1 MILSGKNEENT
12 SMEKAK
18 QCLIAVLLGVFLT
31 TTVLSGCGQSKKEVS
46 QKDNHLTV
54 YLWENRLMKNI
65 APYIH
70 EQFPDQDI
78 EFIIGNNDTDL
89 YSYFK
94 EHGELPDIMTVRRFS
109 GTDAQDLQPYLMDF
123 ASYDV
128 VSKYYSYAVEYYKN
142 TDDEIQW
149 LPICAL
155 PQTIIANKTLFD
167 QYGIKVPENYE
178 EYVQVCQQFYDKG
191 IKPYSMDLAEDWS
204 NQEIIQAAAI
214 GEFTSLDGID
224 WRNKAETSAGEIK
237 FDDVLWKRI
246 FSETSQFLKD
256 SHFSEEDINVNSNTG
271 TQMFVEGKS
280 AMFHGQPTDM
290 QKLQD
295 QMDAEL
301 IRIPYFS
308 QTSDS
313 SFVYMFPSLNIA
325 FNKEL
330 EKNQEKLDTAL
341 DVLDCMNS
349 EQGQKLIADGSGV
362 ISFNTDVPSMMQ
374 NVPGLEEEI
383 KDTSI
388 YIRYSAQKS
397 FDASLEAVHGLL
409 SGKMDEMQAYNAFR
423 SAMNSKDS
431 KEKSTVNFENEYS
444 ISLND
449 KSGRDA
455 ASSILTTIREEND
468 AQLALTP
475 YYYYT
480 SSIYKGEC
488 TSSRV
493 GLMTAKNSD
502 TPLYLV
508 KLNGEQV
515 YELVKKYLTEAD
527 ENFYVTTKYELPI
540 ASGMKIIVK
549 NEENG
554 FSLKDITI
562 NDKKIDTEKEYSIL
576 LTDTT
581 KSILKK
587 INPKCAIEQIG
598 DTTLSSAWIAAMSN
612 GQQPSAPEDYIEV
625 EK

>member
-1 MILSGKNEENT
+1 MQKTKCYLAALVSG
-12 SMEKAK
+12 
-18 QCLIAVLLGVFLT
+18 VLLVTGILA
-31 TTVLSGCGQSKKEVS
+31 GCGQSKK
-46 QKDNHLTV
+46 DDHLTV

-128 VSKYYSYAVEYYKN
+128 VSKYYSYAVEYYKD
-142 TDDEIQW
+142 TDNEIQW

-214 GEFTSLDGID
+214 GEFTSLAGID
-224 WRNKAETSAGEIK
+224 WRNEAETSAGEIK

-256 SHFSEEDINVNSNTG
+256 SHFSKEDINVNVNAG

-280 AMFHGQPTDM
+280 AMFHGQPRDM
-290 QKLQD
+290 QKFQD

-444 ISLND
+444 ISLNN

-455 ASSILTTIREEND
+455 ASSILTTIRKEND

>member
-1 MILSGKNEENT
+1 MQKTKCYLAALVSG
-12 SMEKAK
+12 
-18 QCLIAVLLGVFLT
+18 VLLVTGILA
-31 TTVLSGCGQSKKEVS
+31 GCGQSKK
-46 QKDNHLTV
+46 DDHLTV

-237 FDDVLWKRI
+237 FDDVLWKRF

>member
-1 MILSGKNEENT
+1 MQKTKCYLAALVSG
-12 SMEKAK
+12 
-18 QCLIAVLLGVFLT
+18 VLLVTGILA
-31 TTVLSGCGQSKKEVS
+31 GYGQSKKN
-46 QKDNHLTV
+46 DHLTV

-128 VSKYYSYAVEYYKN
+128 VSKYYSYAVEYYKD
-142 TDDEIQW
+142 TDNEIQW

-214 GEFTSLDGID
+214 GEFTSLAGID
-224 WRNKAETSAGEIK
+224 WRNEAETSAGEIK

-256 SHFSEEDINVNSNTG
+256 SHFSKEDINVNITTG

-280 AMFHGQPTDM
+280 AMFHGQPRDM
-290 QKLQD
+290 QKFQD

-341 DVLDCMNS
+341 DVLDCMIS

-409 SGKMDEMQAYNAFR
+409 SGKMDEMQAYNVFR

-455 ASSILTTIREEND
+455 ASSILTTIRKEND

>member
-1 MILSGKNEENT
+1 MQKTKCYLAALVSG
-12 SMEKAK
+12 
-18 QCLIAVLLGVFLT
+18 VLLVTGILA
-31 TTVLSGCGQSKKEVS
+31 GCGQSKK
-46 QKDNHLTV
+46 DDHLTV

-587 INPKCAIEQIG
+587 INPKCAIEQIE

>member
-1 MILSGKNEENT
+1 MQKTKCYLAALVSG
-12 SMEKAK
+12 
-18 QCLIAVLLGVFLT
+18 VLLVTGILA
-31 TTVLSGCGQSKKEVS
+31 GYGQSKK
-46 QKDNHLTV
+46 DDHLTV

>member
-1 MILSGKNEENT
+1 MSG
-12 SMEKAK
+12 
-18 QCLIAVLLGVFLT
+18 VLLVTGILA
-31 TTVLSGCGQSKKEVS
+31 GYGQSKKN
-46 QKDNHLTV
+46 DHLTV

-128 VSKYYSYAVEYYKN
+128 VSKYYSYAVEYYKD

-149 LPICAL
+149 LPICAI

-587 INPKCAIEQIG
+587 INPKCAVEQIG

>member
-1 MILSGKNEENT
+1 MQKTKCYLAALVS
-12 SMEKAK
+12 
-18 QCLIAVLLGVFLT
+18 AVLLVTGILA
-31 TTVLSGCGQSKKEVS
+31 GCGQSKK
-46 QKDNHLTV
+46 DDHLTV

-128 VSKYYSYAVEYYKN
+128 VSKYYSYAVEYYKD

-149 LPICAL
+149 LPICAI

-214 GEFTSLDGID
+214 GEFTSLDGIE
-224 WRNKAETSAGEIK
+224 WRNEAETSAGEIK

-341 DVLDCMNS
+341 DVLDCMIS

-362 ISFNTDVPSMMQ
+362 ISLNTDVPSMMQ

-383 KDTSI
+383 KDSSI

-397 FDASLEAVHGLL
+397 FHASLEAVHGLL

-508 KLNGEQV
+508 KINGEQV

>member
-1 MILSGKNEENT
+1 MQKTKCYLAALVSG
-12 SMEKAK
+12 
-18 QCLIAVLLGVFLT
+18 VLLVTGILA
-31 TTVLSGCGQSKKEVS
+31 GCGQSKK
-46 QKDNHLTV
+46 DDHLTV

-128 VSKYYSYAVEYYKN
+128 VSKYYSYAVEYYKD
-142 TDDEIQW
+142 TDNEIQW

-191 IKPYSMDLAEDWS
+191 IKPYSMNLAEDWA

-214 GEFTSLDGID
+214 GEFTSLAGID
-224 WRNKAETSAGEIK
+224 WRNEAETSAGEIK

-256 SHFSEEDINVNSNTG
+256 SHFSKEDINVNVNAG

-280 AMFHGQPTDM
+280 AMFHGQPRDM
-290 QKLQD
+290 QKFQD

-325 FNKEL
+325 FNKDL
-330 EKNQEKLDTAL
+330 EKDQEKLETAL
-341 DVLDCMNS
+341 DVLDCMIS
-349 EQGQKLIADGSGV
+349 EEGQRLIANGRCV
-362 ISFNTDVPSMMQ
+362 ISLNTNVPTMMQ
-374 NVPGLEEEI
+374 DISGLEDEM
-383 KDTSI
+383 KSNSI

-397 FDASLEAVHGLL
+397 FSASLEAIHGLL
-409 SGKMDEMQAYNAFR
+409 SGEMDEAQAYDAFR
-423 SAMNSKDS
+423 SAMNAEDTE
-431 KEKSTVNFENEYS
+431 EKAVVNFDREYS
-444 ISLND
+444 IALND
-449 KSGRDA
+449 KNGRDA
-455 ASSILTTIREEND
+455 ASSVLTTVRVENN
-468 AQLALTP
+468 AQLAIAP
-475 YYYYT
+475 YYYFT
-480 SSIYKGEC
+480 ASIYRGEC

-493 GLMTAKNSD
+493 ALMTAKSSD
-502 TPLYLV
+502 TSLYFA
-508 KLNGEQV
+508 KINGEQV
-515 YELVKKYLTEAD
+515 WKLVENYLDHTED
-527 ENFYVTTKYELPI
+527 EFSITNKYELPI
-540 ASGMKIIVK
+540 LSGMKITVQK
-549 NEENG
+549 EENG
-554 FSLKDITI
+554 FLLKDIAV
-562 NDKKIDTEKEYSIL
+562 DQEKIDKEKEYSIL
-576 LTDTT
+576 LTDDTR
-581 KSILKK
+581 SILEKTTPGCRIK
-587 INPKCAIEQIG
+587 RLP
-598 DTTLSSAWIAAMSN
+598 DMTLSSAWTAFMEK
-612 GQQPSAPEDYIEV
+612 GQQPLAPEDYIEV

>member
-1 MILSGKNEENT
+1 MQKTKCYLVALVSG
-12 SMEKAK
+12 
-18 QCLIAVLLGVFLT
+18 VLLVIGILA
-31 TTVLSGCGQSKKEVS
+31 GCGQSKK
-46 QKDNHLTV
+46 DDHLTV

-128 VSKYYSYAVEYYKN
+128 VSKYYSYAVEYYKD
-142 TDDEIQW
+142 TDNEIQW

-508 KLNGEQV
+508 KINGEQV

-612 GQQPSAPEDYIEV
+612 GQQPSAPEDYIGV

>member
-1 MILSGKNEENT
+1 MQKTKCYLAALVSG
-12 SMEKAK
+12 
-18 QCLIAVLLGVFLT
+18 VLLVTGILA
-31 TTVLSGCGQSKKEVS
+31 GCGQSKK
-46 QKDNHLTV
+46 DDHLTV

-128 VSKYYSYAVEYYKN
+128 VSKYYSYAVEYYKD
-142 TDDEIQW
+142 TDNEIQW

-214 GEFTSLDGID
+214 GEFTSLAGID
-224 WRNKAETSAGEIK
+224 WRNEAETSAGEIK

-280 AMFHGQPTDM
+280 AMFHGQPRDM
-290 QKLQD
+290 QKFQD

-341 DVLDCMNS
+341 DVLDCMIS

-409 SGKMDEMQAYNAFR
+409 SGKMDEMQAYNVFR

-581 KSILKK
+581 KSILEK

-598 DTTLSSAWIAAMSN
+598 NTTLSSAWIAAMSN

>member
-1 MILSGKNEENT
+1 MSG
-12 SMEKAK
+12 
-18 QCLIAVLLGVFLT
+18 VLLVTGILA
-31 TTVLSGCGQSKKEVS
+31 GCGQSKK
-46 QKDNHLTV
+46 DDHLTV

-128 VSKYYSYAVEYYKN
+128 VSKYYSYAVEYYKD
-142 TDDEIQW
+142 TDNEIQW

-256 SHFSEEDINVNSNTG
+256 SHFSKEDINVNVNAG

-280 AMFHGQPTDM
+280 AMFHGQPRDM
-290 QKLQD
+290 QKFQD

-341 DVLDCMNS
+341 DVLDCMIS

-598 DTTLSSAWIAAMSN
+598 NTTLSSAWIAAMSN

>member
-1 MILSGKNEENT
+1 MQKTKCYLAALVSG
-12 SMEKAK
+12 
-18 QCLIAVLLGVFLT
+18 VLLVTGILA
-31 TTVLSGCGQSKKEVS
+31 GYGQSKK
-46 QKDNHLTV
+46 DDHLTV

-128 VSKYYSYAVEYYKN
+128 VSKYYSYAVEYYKD

>member
-1 MILSGKNEENT
+1 MQKTKCYLAALVSG
-12 SMEKAK
+12 
-18 QCLIAVLLGVFLT
+18 VLLVTGILA
-31 TTVLSGCGQSKKEVS
+31 GCGQSKK
-46 QKDNHLTV
+46 DDHLTV

-70 EQFPDQDI
+70 EQFPNQDI

-128 VSKYYSYAVEYYKN
+128 VSKYYSYAVEYYKDA
-142 TDDEIQW
+142 DDEIQW

-341 DVLDCMNS
+341 DVLDCMIS

-527 ENFYVTTKYELPI
+527 ENFYITTKYELPI

-562 NDKKIDTEKEYSIL
+562 NDKKIDTEKEYSFL

>member
-1 MILSGKNEENT
+1 
-12 SMEKAK
+12 
-18 QCLIAVLLGVFLT
+18 
-31 TTVLSGCGQSKKEVS
+31 
-46 QKDNHLTV
+46 
-54 YLWENRLMKNI
+54 
-65 APYIH
+65 
-70 EQFPDQDI
+70 
-78 EFIIGNNDTDL
+78 
-89 YSYFK
+89 
-94 EHGELPDIMTVRRFS
+94 
-109 GTDAQDLQPYLMDF
+109 
-123 ASYDV
+123 
-128 VSKYYSYAVEYYKN
+128 
-142 TDDEIQW
+142 
-149 LPICAL
+149 
-155 PQTIIANKTLFD
+155 
-167 QYGIKVPENYE
+167 
-178 EYVQVCQQFYDKG
+178 
-191 IKPYSMDLAEDWS
+191 MDLAEDWS

-475 YYYYT
+475 YYYFT
-480 SSIYKGEC
+480 SSMYKGEC
-488 TSSRV
+488 TNSRV
-493 GLMTAKNSD
+493 GMMTAKSSD
-502 TPLYLV
+502 TALYFA
-508 KLNGEQV
+508 KMNGKQV
-515 YELVKKYLTEAD
+515 CELVENYLADAD
-527 ENFYVTTKYELPI
+527 ENFYVTNKYELPI
-540 ASGMKIIVK
+540 ASGMKMIV
-549 NEENG
+549 NQEESG
-554 FSLKDITI
+554 FSLKDLTV
-562 NDKKIDTEKEYSIL
+562 NDKKIDKEKEYSIL

-581 KSILKK
+581 MSVLKK
-587 INPKCAIEQIG
+587 INPKCEIEQLK
-598 DTTLSSAWIAAMSN
+598 DTTLSSAWIEAMSK

-625 EK
+625 EQ